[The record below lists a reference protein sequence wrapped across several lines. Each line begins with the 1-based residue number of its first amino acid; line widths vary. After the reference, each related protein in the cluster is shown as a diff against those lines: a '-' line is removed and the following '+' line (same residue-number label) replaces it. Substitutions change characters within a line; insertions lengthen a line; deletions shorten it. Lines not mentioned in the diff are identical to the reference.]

1 MSGLWSAGLPP
12 SSLWLRS
19 AYSLSPFPL
28 EILLIATWDQQLFSP
43 PTPAQVSRNLW
54 SPWLCY
60 APLRC
65 IAHHWQADT
74 VKWTL
79 YTRPRPLLPRV
90 GLCFFPLWT
99 HPPCLRTCHPHLTRL
114 VPQFPGK
121 GGKQLSVSCSWGET
135 EMNGCGFAVDA
146 CLAWTLCTHWLSAWS
161 SQWLA
166 SRHIASSSWN
176 QGY

>member
-1 MSGLWSAGLPP
+1 MKCWSAPIELVIKVSIQFIPFPTWDITNSNVGPTAILPP
-12 SSLWLRS
+12 
-19 AYSLSPFPL
+19 
-28 EILLIATWDQQLFSP
+28 T

-79 YTRPRPLLPRV
+79 YTRPLLPRV

-176 QGY
+176 QGS

>member
-19 AYSLSPFPL
+19 SHSLSPFPL
-28 EILLIATWDQQLFSP
+28 EILLIATGTNSYSP
-43 PTPAQVSRNLW
+43 QSPHPTPAQVSRNLW
-54 SPWLCY
+54 SPWLWS
-60 APLRC
+60 LRC
-65 IAHHWQADT
+65 TAHHWQADT

-79 YTRPRPLLPRV
+79 HTRSLLPRV
-90 GLCFFPLWT
+90 GLCFLPLWT

-121 GGKQLSVSCSWGET
+121 EGKQLSVSCSWGET

-161 SQWLA
+161 SQWPA
-166 SRHIASSSWN
+166 SWHIASSSWN
-176 QGY
+176 KGY